1 MCEVLGSIPS
11 KTLRIDF
18 FCFSD
23 PYTVPASREV
33 MRGLSTVIVQIIWLM
48 MYNLVT
54 TDIPSSGLP
63 AALLFTAVVVA
74 TVRGG
79 ICIIH
84 EY

>member
-1 MCEVLGSIPS
+1 
-11 KTLRIDF
+11 
-18 FCFSD
+18 
-23 PYTVPASREV
+23 